1 MGAARFTRSA
11 LDKVFPDHF
20 SFMLGELALYSF
32 LALVGTG
39 IYLSLFFEPSQR
51 VVTYDGSY
59 QPMDGLPMSA
69 AYSSAL
75 KLSFDVR
82 AGLVMR
88 QAHHWAALVFLAA
101 ITAHLMRVFFTG
113 AFRKPRD
120 INWAIGL
127 TLFLLAL
134 ANGFAGY
141 SLLDDLLS
149 GTGLR
154 VGSAIALSIPVIGPW
169 VESLAFGGE
178 FPTTAIISRLFVVH
192 VLIVPL
198 AIGALL
204 TLHLGLVW
212 HQKHTQFPGPGR
224 TEDNVVG
231 SRLWP
236 RYAVKSVSLMLG
248 VFGVLAALGGLAQIN
263 PVWLYGPYDP
273 AQVTTSAQPD
283 WYMGWLEGGLRLW
296 PPWEVRWGPVEIPSV
311 FFPGVLLPTLTFAVL
326 YFWPVIERVVS
337 GDRAAHNLL
346 TPPRTSPIRTAVGVG
361 ALTFYSVLFLAGGQ
375 DVFAVKLGLSVDS
388 LLIGFRVAALVVP
401 PLAGWLTWRIC
412 RASAPRSG
420 SAGRRD
426 PGGDRA
432 APAGGAQA
440 VPGQPVSPAMAV
452 ASSAAAAS
460 TSSASSAVRV
470 PSQRVITTSEPSP
483 ATTASRPSDTGPR

>member
-1 MGAARFTRSA
+1 MPHLRSAAGKLARGVDDRVGAARFSRSA
-11 LDKVFPDHF
+11 LQKVFPDHF

-32 LALVGTG
+32 VALVGTG

-59 QPMDGLPMSA
+59 QPLSGLPMSA

-82 AGLVMR
+82 AGLIMR
-88 QAHHWAALVFLAA
+88 QAHHWAALLFLAA

-120 INWAIGL
+120 INWVLGL
-127 TLFLLAL
+127 TLMLLAL
-134 ANGFAGY
+134 LNGFAGY

-154 VGSAIALSIPVIGPW
+154 VGSAIALSIPLVGPW

-178 FPTTAIISRLFVVH
+178 FPSDAIIGRLFMVH

-198 AIGALL
+198 TIGALL
-204 TLHLGLVW
+204 AAHLALVW

-236 RYAVKSVSLMLG
+236 RYAVKSVSLMLAT
-248 VFGVLAALGGLAQIN
+248 FGVLAALGGLAQIN

-326 YFWPVIERVVS
+326 YFWPVLERRVT
-337 GDRAAHNLL
+337 GDREAHNLL
-346 TPPRTSPIRTAVGVG
+346 CPPRSCAPRTAIGVG
-361 ALTFYSVLFLAGGQ
+361 ALTFYAVLFLAGGQ
-375 DVFAVKLGLSVDS
+375 DIFAAKLNLSVDA
-388 LLIGFRVAALVVP
+388 LLVGFRVAALVLP
-401 PLAGWLTWRIC
+401 PLVGGLTWSIC
-412 RASAPRSG
+412 RRSQPGSPARAASSLAATPASAS
-420 SAGRRD
+420 
-426 PGGDRA
+426 
-432 APAGGAQA
+432 
-440 VPGQPVSPAMAV
+440 
-452 ASSAAAAS
+452 S

-470 PSQRVITTSEPSP
+470 PSQRVITTNDPSP
-483 ATTASRPSDTGPR
+483 TSTASRPSGTGPR